1 MKRNWIKF
9 SFERN
14 TYVVDLSCLSTFVC
28 DKNGRLMFWLPDGK
42 VPIVIHPK
50 TNPEAYQQI
59 LDYIEKTI
67 EKSRSRELNAE
78 FVKSGGE
85 SVIKSDGSG

>member
-14 TYVVDLSCLSTFVC
+14 TYVVDLSCISTFVC
-28 DKNGRLMFWLPDGK
+28 AKNGRLMFCLPDGK

-59 LDYIEKTI
+59 LDYIENTTRQ
-67 EKSRSRELNAE
+67 SRTRDLNTGL
-78 FVKSGGE
+78 VKSAGE